1 MKTKV
6 TMLELVT
13 TVGEFARSEA
23 EVIATVAHMVNSG
36 LVELCGN
43 FRGAR
48 SCSSRWR
55 AGGLPDRRSIGLRDP
70 LQRFSTRNPVVDRIG
85 RQIRAHRGPRR
96 ERRRCRWQAFPRS

>member
-1 MKTKV
+1 MMTPKV
-6 TMLELVT
+6 TMLELVS

-48 SCSSRWR
+48 IVFDPA
-55 AGGLPDRRSIGLRDP
+55 AG
-70 LQRFSTRNPVVDRIG
+70 LQ
-85 RQIRAHRGPRR
+85 A
-96 ERRRCRWQAFPRS
+96 A

>member
-1 MKTKV
+1 MQSPLTQEDLLMKTKV

-48 SCSSRWR
+48 IVFEPVAGRR
-55 AGGLPDRRSIGLRDP
+55 A
-70 LQRFSTRNPVVDRIG
+70 
-85 RQIRAHRGPRR
+85 A
-96 ERRRCRWQAFPRS
+96 